1 VVDGLTTDIRRRD
14 VERACI
20 EEKQRLL
27 RDIEVAEDQLAAGQG
42 IPHEYC
48 QLSDIRI
55 RELDFGQHRHQLGS
69 TRCR

>member
-27 RDIEVAEDQLAAGQG
+27 RDIEVAEAQLAAGQG
-42 IPHEYC
+42 IPHERAVVIVLAALSRS
-48 QLSDIRI
+48 QLER
-55 RELDFGQHRHQLGS
+55 
-69 TRCR
+69 

>member
-42 IPHEYC
+42 IPHEKAVVMVLAALNRS
-48 QLSDIRI
+48 QLER
-55 RELDFGQHRHQLGS
+55 
-69 TRCR
+69 